1 MTRSDQTS
9 YDKVDRPAARPF
21 LGQVLFYFGF
31 SLFAGAIGAA
41 FMFMN
46 RGDLGGIEIGVTAA
60 LLAIGGGMTYAG
72 IRFGDFDPPSL
83 SSKTGRSQLLLLTY
97 VVVGG
102 AAGIYVNAFH
112 TDSILDGTFQP
123 SRTEAIVALVIL
135 AAMIPSAFYQW
146 RQFDDFQKAAMKD
159 ATFWTF
165 NVYFYGYIAWVI
177 GAFGGIFP
185 QFDHQVM
192 FLIVTFTFLFIWAFK
207 RSG

>member
-1 MTRSDQTS
+1 MTKPDQTS
-9 YDKVDRPAARPF
+9 YENDGKPKARPF

-46 RGDLGGIEIGVTAA
+46 RGDFGGIEIGVTAV
-60 LLAIGGGMTYAG
+60 LLAIGAAMTYAAVR
-72 IRFGDFDPPSL
+72 IGDFDRPSL
-83 SSKTGRSQLLLLTY
+83 SSKTGRSQLVLLSY
-97 VVVGG
+97 VILGG
-102 AAGIYVNAFH
+102 AAGIYVNAVH

-123 SRTEAIVALVIL
+123 SQTEAIVALVIL
-135 AAMIPSAFYQW
+135 GAMIPTAIYQW
-146 RQFDDFQKAAMKD
+146 MQFDDFQKAAMKD
-159 ATFWTF
+159 AAFWTF
-165 NVYFYGYIAWVI
+165 NVYVYGYIAWVV
-177 GAFGGIFP
+177 GAFGGVFP